1 MMWAQQRMEAA
12 MFLRR
17 RRSHLIFSNTADNR
31 PSRDVPHTE
40 TPVDHASLDVGLN
53 IALRAAVYGTG
64 AAAAAI
70 ALMRDGQLVCRARE
84 GDIAPD
90 LGVVLNV
97 DTGIT
102 GACVRSAQ
110 VLHCQDA
117 ETDGRVDSAVCRRL
131 GIRSILVVPIVV
143 NGAVTGILEILASND
158 HAFNS
163 EHIKWLTIVA
173 NFVHATTRATERVHP
188 EAKALPSPVTVRHG
202 LLEAAS
208 ISGGIQSSQDP
219 RASAE
224 DPGLAGLIGALQ
236 ENSPEA
242 TWDVICEQLAS
253 RFR

>member
-1 MMWAQQRMEAA
+1 MAWTQQRTEDA

-17 RRSHLIFSNTADNR
+17 RRSHLIFSNNADN
-31 PSRDVPHTE
+31 PPARDVLHAE
-40 TPVDHASLDVGLN
+40 TPVDHTNLDVALKV
-53 IALRAAVYGTG
+53 ALRAAVYGTG
-64 AAAAAI
+64 ATGAAI

-90 LGVVLNV
+90 LGVVLNA

-110 VLHCQDA
+110 LLHCQDA
-117 ETDGRVDSAVCRRL
+117 ETDGRVDSAVCRAL
-131 GIRSILVVPIVV
+131 GVRSILVVPIVV

-173 NFVHATTRATERVHP
+173 NFVHANTRVSERVHP
-188 EAKALPSPVTVRHG
+188 EAKTVPSRVAVGQG
-202 LLEAAS
+202 LAEPAS
-208 ISGGIQSSQDP
+208 ISGGIQSSQGP

-224 DPGLAGLIGALQ
+224 DPGLDASIGALQ
-236 ENSPEA
+236 ESSPEA

-253 RFR
+253 GFR

>member
-1 MMWAQQRMEAA
+1 MMWAQQRTKAD

-17 RRSHLIFSNTADNR
+17 RRSHLLFANTADNR
-31 PSRDVPHTE
+31 PARDGLHTE
-40 TPVDHASLDVGLN
+40 TPVDHTSLDVALKV
-53 IALRAAVYGTG
+53 ALRAAVYGTG
-64 AAAAAI
+64 AAGAAI

-97 DTGIT
+97 ETGIT

-117 ETDGRVDSAVCRRL
+117 ETDGRVDSAVCRAL

-163 EHIKWLTIVA
+163 GHAKWLTIVA
-173 NFVHATTRATERVHP
+173 NFVHANTRATERVP
-188 EAKALPSPVTVRHG
+188 EAKTLPSRVAVRHG
-202 LLEAAS
+202 LLEPAS
-208 ISGGIQSSQDP
+208 ISVGIQSSQGP
-219 RASAE
+219 RACAE
-224 DPGLAGLIGALQ
+224 DPGLDALIGALQ
-236 ENSPEA
+236 ASSPEA

-253 RFR
+253 RFDD

>member
-1 MMWAQQRMEAA
+1 MMWQQRTEAA

-31 PSRDVPHTE
+31 PARDVPPTE
-40 TPVDHASLDVGLN
+40 TPFDHTNLDVALKV
-53 IALRAAVYGTG
+53 ALRAAVYGTG
-64 AAAAAI
+64 AAGAAI

-97 DTGIT
+97 GTGIT

-117 ETDGRVDSAVCRRL
+117 ETDGRVDSAVCRAL

-173 NFVHATTRATERVHP
+173 NFVHANTRATE
-188 EAKALPSPVTVRHG
+188 EAKTPPSRVTVRHG
-202 LLEAAS
+202 LLEPAS
-208 ISGGIQSSQDP
+208 ISVGIQSSQGP
-219 RASAE
+219 GASAE
-224 DPGLAGLIGALQ
+224 DPGLDALVGALQ
-236 ENSPEA
+236 ESSPGA

-253 RFR
+253 GFR

>member
-1 MMWAQQRMEAA
+1 

-31 PSRDVPHTE
+31 PARDVPDTE
-40 TPVDHASLDVGLN
+40 TPADHANLEVALKV
-53 IALRAAVYGTG
+53 ALRAAVYGTG
-64 AAAAAI
+64 ATGAAI
-70 ALMRDGQLVCRARE
+70 ALMHGGQLVCRARE

-117 ETDGRVDSAVCRRL
+117 ETDGRVDSSVCRAL
-131 GIRSILVVPIVV
+131 GVRSILVVPIVV
-143 NGAVTGILEILASND
+143 NGAVTGILEILASNI

-163 EHIKWLTIVA
+163 DHIKWLTIVA
-173 NFVHATTRATERVHP
+173 NFVHANTRATERVHP
-188 EAKALPSPVTVRHG
+188 GAKALPSRVAVHRG
-202 LLEAAS
+202 LLEPAS
-208 ISGGIQSSQDP
+208 ISGGIQSSQGP
-219 RASAE
+219 RATVE
-224 DPGLAGLIGALQ
+224 DPGLDALIGALQ
-236 ENSPEA
+236 ASSPGA

>member
-1 MMWAQQRMEAA
+1 MIWAQQRTEAA

-31 PSRDVPHTE
+31 PGRDVLHTE
-40 TPVDHASLDVGLN
+40 TPVDHANLDVVLN
-53 IALRAAVYGTG
+53 VALRAAVYGTG

-117 ETDGRVDSAVCRRL
+117 ETDGRVDSAVCRAL

-163 EHIKWLTIVA
+163 DHSKWLTMVA
-173 NFVHATTRATERVHP
+173 NFVHANPRATEGVP
-188 EAKALPSPVTVRHG
+188 EAKAPPSRATVPHG
-202 LLEAAS
+202 LLEPAS
-208 ISGGIQSSQDP
+208 ISGGIQSSQGP

-224 DPGLAGLIGALQ
+224 DPGLAALIGALQ
-236 ENSPEA
+236 ENSPGA

-253 RFR
+253 R

>member
-1 MMWAQQRMEAA
+1 MMWAQQRTESA

-17 RRSHLIFSNTADNR
+17 RRSHLTFSNTADNR
-31 PSRDVPHTE
+31 PGRDVLQTE
-40 TPVDHASLDVGLN
+40 TPVDHANLDVVLN
-53 IALRAAVYGTG
+53 VALRAAVYGTG
-64 AAAAAI
+64 AAGAAI

-102 GACVRSAQ
+102 GACVRRAQ

-117 ETDGRVDSAVCRRL
+117 ETDGRVDSAVCRTL

-173 NFVHATTRATERVHP
+173 NFVHANTRATERVP
-188 EAKALPSPVTVRHG
+188 EAKTLPSRVTVRHG
-202 LLEAAS
+202 LLEPAS
-208 ISGGIQSSQDP
+208 ISVGIQSSQGP
-219 RASAE
+219 GASAE
-224 DPGLAGLIGALQ
+224 DPGLDALIGALQ
-236 ENSPEA
+236 ESSPGA

>member
-1 MMWAQQRMEAA
+1 MWAQRRTEAA

-31 PSRDVPHTE
+31 PARDVLHTE
-40 TPVDHASLDVGLN
+40 TPVDHPNLDVALKV
-53 IALRAAVYGTG
+53 ALRAAVYGTG
-64 AAAAAI
+64 AAGAAI

-117 ETDGRVDSAVCRRL
+117 ETDERVDSAVCRAL
-131 GIRSILVVPIVV
+131 SIRSILVVPIVV
-143 NGAVTGILEILASND
+143 DGAVTGILEILASND

-163 EHIKWLTIVA
+163 EHIEWLTTVA
-173 NFVHATTRATERVHP
+173 NFVHTNTRATERVHP
-188 EAKALPSPVTVRHG
+188 EAKAFPSRSTVRHG
-202 LLEAAS
+202 LLEPAS
-208 ISGGIQSSQDP
+208 ISGGIQSSQGS

-224 DPGLAGLIGALQ
+224 GPGLDALIGALQ
-236 ENSPEA
+236 ESSPGA

-253 RFR
+253 RFK